1 MEKFAFL
8 QELSSLTK
16 FALVMMFF
24 LILPRLAERLRL
36 PNIVGFLLTGVLLG
50 PHVLDIIKPTS
61 HIVMWFSD
69 IGKLLLMFFA
79 GFEVDIEQFK
89 QTRRRSLI
97 FALATFFLP
106 FLTGFIVARNFEYG
120 MNASVLIGSL
130 LASHTLLGFPIV
142 KRLGLVSQ
150 EAVLVTIGATIMTDV
165 MAMLVL
171 AVCLPIHRTGFSME
185 SLFLQLGELAIY
197 VPLVVFGLSWIAGKL
212 LNRYGKTDEGRI
224 TVLFL
229 VIAVSAELAEMIH
242 LEGIIGAFL
251 TGIAVKRAVHEG
263 GVETQ
268 LDIISRVFFIPAFFL
283 TTGFLIDFNM
293 FGRTVIE
300 YPQLVVGIVGGLILS
315 KYLAA
320 FWASHIFGYS
330 GIDRRLMWSLTLPQV
345 AATLAA
351 AVVAYKTMNAAGEP
365 LIDAPILNTVL
376 VLVIVTAVGGT
387 VLVGRYA
394 NQFSKGIKEEKT
406 RVKL

>member
-1 MEKFAFL
+1 MDSFAFL
-8 QELSSLTK
+8 QEISTLTK
-16 FALVMMFF
+16 FALVMVFF
-24 LILPRLAERLRL
+24 LILPRMAERLRL

-61 HIVMWFSD
+61 HIVLWFSD

-79 GFEVDIEQFK
+79 GFEVDLQQFK
-89 QTRRRSLI
+89 LTRRRSLI
-97 FALATFFLP
+97 FGLLTFLLP
-106 FLTGFIVARNFEYG
+106 FLAGFLVARNFAYG
-120 MNASVLIGSL
+120 VNASVLIGSL

-142 KRLGLVSQ
+142 KRLGLVSH
-150 EAVLVTIGATIMTDV
+150 EAVLVTIGATIMTDIL
-165 MAMLVL
+165 AMLVL
-171 AVCLPIHRTGFSME
+171 AVCLPIHRSGFSLQ
-185 SLFLQLGELAIY
+185 SLLLQLGELVIY
-197 VPLVVFGLSWIAGKL
+197 VPVVLFGLSWVAGKL
-212 LNRYGKTDEGRI
+212 LGRYGNTDEGRV

-229 VIAVSAELAEMIH
+229 VIAVSAELAELIN

-263 GVETQ
+263 GVETH
-268 LDIISRVFFIPAFFL
+268 LDVMSQTFFIPAFFL
-283 TTGFLIDFNM
+283 TTGFLIDFQM

-300 YPQLVVGIVGGLILS
+300 YPALVVGIVGGLILA

-320 FWASHIFGYS
+320 WLASQFFGYTTIE
-330 GIDRRLMWSLTLPQV
+330 GRLMWSLTLPQV

-351 AVVAYKTMNAAGEP
+351 AVVGFKTLNAAGEP
-365 LIDAPILNTVL
+365 LIDAPILNTIL

-394 NQFSKGIKEEKT
+394 NQFPKVNTEQTDVEPS
-406 RVKL
+406 

>member
-1 MEKFAFL
+1 MDSFAFL
-8 QELSSLTK
+8 QELSTLTK
-16 FALVMMFF
+16 FALVMVFF

-61 HIVMWFSD
+61 HIVLWFSD

-79 GFEVDIEQFK
+79 GFEVDLQQFK
-89 QTRRRSLI
+89 LTRRRSLI
-97 FALATFFLP
+97 FGLLTFLLP
-106 FLTGFIVARNFEYG
+106 FLAGFLVARNFDYG
-120 MNASVLIGSL
+120 VNASVLIGSL

-142 KRLGLVSQ
+142 KRLGLVSH
-150 EAVLVTIGATIMTDV
+150 EAVLVTIGATIMTDIL
-165 MAMLVL
+165 AMLVL
-171 AVCLPIHRTGFSME
+171 AVCLPIHRTGFSLQ
-185 SLFLQLGELAIY
+185 SLLLQLGELVIY
-197 VPLVVFGLSWIAGKL
+197 VPVVLFGLSWVAGKL
-212 LNRYGKTDEGRI
+212 LGRYGNTDEGRV

-229 VIAVSAELAEMIH
+229 VIAVSAELAELIH

-263 GVETQ
+263 GVETH
-268 LDIISRVFFIPAFFL
+268 LDVMSQTFFIPAFFL
-283 TTGFLIDFNM
+283 TTGFLIDFQM

-300 YPQLVVGIVGGLILS
+300 YPALVIGIVGGLILA

-320 FWASHIFGYS
+320 WLASLMFGYTALE
-330 GIDRRLMWSLTLPQV
+330 RRLMWSLTLPQV

-351 AVVAYKTMNAAGEP
+351 AVVGFKTLNAAGEP
-365 LIDAPILNTVL
+365 LIDAPILNTIL

-394 NQFSKGIKEEKT
+394 NQFPKVNTEQTDVEPS
-406 RVKL
+406 